1 MRHHITGITCTL
13 HLQSLPP
20 SLVFTP
26 PRLHT
31 HTGEWLVERAG
42 KDEGV
47 AAWVGVEVRHDRAY
61 ATYLRATLSRRP
73 VVVLRGDATRV
84 LAELVPPASVA
95 KIVMSFPEPHGVC
108 VCVCVCV
115 CSHIYLSVAAMDF
128 ELELAHIY
136 GNLIRM

>member
-1 MRHHITGITCTL
+1 
-13 HLQSLPP
+13 
-20 SLVFTP
+20 
-26 PRLHT
+26 
-31 HTGEWLVERAG
+31 VERAG

-108 VCVCVCV
+108 VCVCVLSYLFV
-115 CSHIYLSVAAMDF
+115 CGCNG
-128 ELELAHIY
+128 LELA
-136 GNLIRM
+136 LM